1 MHLVYRV
8 VVATVGVLVIILAM
22 SIGWLPGPGGI
33 PLAIIGL
40 AILASEFVWAHHLLG
55 KANRAAHDLAR
66 WTAAQ
71 PKAVRVGIGVGTAAC
86 VLFGLWLILVIAGV
100 PSWTPNWLEAV
111 LTALPGVRVA

>member
-1 MHLVYRV
+1 M
-8 VVATVGVLVIILAM
+8 VVATVGVLVILVAL

-33 PLAIIGL
+33 PLAIVGL

-55 KANRAAHDLAR
+55 RANRAAVDLAR

-71 PKAVRVGIGVGTAAC
+71 PKAVRVAIGVGIAAC
-86 VLFGLWLILVIAGV
+86 VLIGLWLILVVAGV
-100 PSWTPNWLEAV
+100 PVWVPNWLETL